1 MFKAFVKFINFI
13 FNIII
18 FSFFKK
24 VINKII
30 LNKKLKA
37 IIS

>member
-1 MFKAFVKFINFI
+1 MFKAFIKFIKFI
-13 FNIII
+13 FNIIV
-18 FSFFKK
+18 FGFFKR

-30 LNKKLKA
+30 LNKKLRA